1 VNNSLSVIPIPFI
14 EEISSNGLIRV
25 IWNVN
30 MIIPF
35 NLTALTFT
43 NSSKQIVPLEVR
55 ILAGSSD
62 QELFNLNITSYNI
75 TNFTKREMLV

>member
-1 VNNSLSVIPIPFI
+1 
-14 EEISSNGLIRV
+14 
-25 IWNVN
+25 
-30 MIIPF
+30 MIIPS
-35 NLTALTFT
+35 NLTALTFS
-43 NSSKQIVPLEVR
+43 NSSNQIVPLEVR

>member
-1 VNNSLSVIPIPFI
+1 VIPIPFI

-30 MIIPF
+30 MIIPS
-35 NLTALTFT
+35 NLTALTFS
-43 NSSKQIVPLEVR
+43 NSSNNIVPLEVR

-62 QELFNLNITSYNI
+62 QELFNLNLTSYNI